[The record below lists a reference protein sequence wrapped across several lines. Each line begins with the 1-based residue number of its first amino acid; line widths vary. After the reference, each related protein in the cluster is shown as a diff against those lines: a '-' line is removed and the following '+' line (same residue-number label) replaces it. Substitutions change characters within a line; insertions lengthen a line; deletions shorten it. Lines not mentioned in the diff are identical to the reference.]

1 MVRQQAQQQSA
12 ADKFALAMSKVK
24 DTFMRMVDGG
34 FLDKFADMIIEIATR
49 FSAGGISG
57 VFFGLSAKQE
67 LDAAT
72 EQVRNLKKSYGQQT
86 GVTVG
91 SLEDAKKLQEDGK
104 LTQEQV
110 NELDKAIK
118 KRESFKSQAELER
131 RRNAQTSTS
140 GGGISGGSGYAGM
153 AAEPVDDFII
163 RPGQPALK
171 FRKDDIIAGGTNL
184 LGGGDSTK
192 IDRMISLLEQL
203 VNTKGSV
210 YIDGARV
217 GDALVMGTYRSV

>member
-34 FLDKFADMIIEIATR
+34 FLDKFADMIIEIAKR

-57 VFFGLSAKQE
+57 VFFGLSAEEE
-67 LDAAT
+67 LKAAT
-72 EQVRNLKKSYGQQT
+72 QQVQNLKKSYAEQT
-86 GVTVG
+86 GVSIG
-91 SLEDAKKLQEDGK
+91 NLADAKKLQDEGK
-104 LTQEQV
+104 LTKEQV
-110 NELDKAIK
+110 QDLADAIDERERLKASRKPKGARINT
-118 KRESFKSQAELER
+118 ETGAS
-131 RRNAQTSTS
+131 
-140 GGGISGGSGYAGM
+140 
-153 AAEPVDDFII
+153 EPIYDDFII
-163 RPGQPALK
+163 RPGQAPQR
-171 FRKDDIIAGGTNL
+171 FNKDDIVIGGTNL

-203 VNTKGSV
+203 VNVKGNV